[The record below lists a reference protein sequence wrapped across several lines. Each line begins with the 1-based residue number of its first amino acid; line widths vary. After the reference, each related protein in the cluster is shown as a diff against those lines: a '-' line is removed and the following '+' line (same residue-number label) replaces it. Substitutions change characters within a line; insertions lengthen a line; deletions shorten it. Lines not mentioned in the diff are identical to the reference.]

1 MASANFVLFD
11 LISGD
16 RTLNAAAISAI
27 LEADPTGLQGAALAG
42 AMAAPPAIGGT
53 TPADGAF
60 AGLSSTGAA
69 SEGATTVAAAG
80 ATQGNAAS
88 IPAGTSVVYVTV
100 TASTQGV
107 KLPTAVRG
115 KRVTVLAAATIGNK
129 IYPATGALIQGAA
142 TNASVALA
150 ANKGSTFYAESAT
163 KWRYVKGA

>member
-27 LEADPTGLQGAALAG
+27 LEADPSGLQGAALAS
-42 AMAAPPAIGGT
+42 AMAAPPAIGGS
-53 TPADGAF
+53 TPANGTF
-60 AGLSSTGAA
+60 ATLASTGSV
-69 SEGATTVAAAG
+69 SEGATTLAAAG

-107 KLPTAVRG
+107 KLPTAVAG
-115 KRVTVLAAATIGNK
+115 KRITVLSASAVGNK

-142 TNASVALA
+142 TNASITLA
-150 ANKGSTFYAESAT
+150 ANKGNTFYAESAT